1 MSQNHSGVG
10 LAAEEGVLSL
20 AAGKVS
26 QTRSDVTG
34 LCLQLDGQI
43 EDLRAKWGGEGAR
56 AFSQLHAGWQDKQR
70 RIVGALDTLAAS
82 LQDTDRD
89 NTATDHAQAETSMS
103 LASRLG

>member
-1 MSQNHSGVG
+1 MNQHHMGVG

-26 QTRSDVTG
+26 QARSDVTG

-43 EDLRAKWGGEGAR
+43 EGLRAKWGGEGAR
-56 AFSQLHAGWQDKQR
+56 AFCHLHAGWQDKQR
-70 RIVGALDTLAAS
+70 RIVGALDTLASS

-89 NTATDHAQAETSMS
+89 NTATDRAQAEASTS